1 MRCVEDTIRTVS
13 EISKVN
19 SGEIRIDRL
28 NLDFPRSTGRIQTD
42 PVGLYFTINK
52 YNITQPTSRA
62 AWPFPREWNKSYGRS
77 TESAV
82 ELFRPF
88 LFAFQRGNNR
98 GNDCVNTG
106 MENWSTCLQKGGQYR
121 ISLNNRCVAI
131 IRYFLESIFLWR
143 KREKEKTVLYASGTS
158 PPDIFCALLYT
169 FFLFFYLFFY
179 VFSYLCTWYFVFTN
193 PLLRL
198 FTTRLESSREYYF
211 RKVI

>member
-131 IRYFLESIFLWR
+131 IRHFLESIFLWR
-143 KREKEKTVLYASGTS
+143 EKERKKKLYCMPVAQVHQ
-158 PPDIFCALLYT
+158 IF
-169 FFLFFYLFFY
+169 FVLFFIRFFYFFIFFSMYFRTFVRDISYLQILFFDSLLL
-179 VFSYLCTWYFVFTN
+179 VSS
-193 PLLRL
+193 PLVNII
-198 FTTRLESSREYYF
+198 LE
-211 RKVI
+211 K